1 MISLSIVTLTG
12 FACVMLT
19 SIRCGLID
27 AILMLGLFVSIVTL
41 ATNVGL
47 DLSLCVNELHVFS
60 VSLVT
65 RVKYMRVLAS
75 CLRCESCH

>member
-27 AILMLGLFVSIVTL
+27 AILMLGLFVTTIVTL
-41 ATNVGL
+41 ATNMGL
-47 DLSLCVNELHVFS
+47 DLSL
-60 VSLVT
+60 
-65 RVKYMRVLAS
+65 
-75 CLRCESCH
+75 

>member
-27 AILMLGLFVSIVTL
+27 ATWMLGLFVSIVIL
-41 ATNVGL
+41 ATNMGL
-47 DLSLCVNELHVFS
+47 DLSL
-60 VSLVT
+60 
-65 RVKYMRVLAS
+65 
-75 CLRCESCH
+75 

>member
-27 AILMLGLFVSIVTL
+27 AIWKLGLFVLIVIL
-41 ATNVGL
+41 VTNMGL
-47 DLSLCVNELHVFS
+47 ELSL
-60 VSLVT
+60 
-65 RVKYMRVLAS
+65 
-75 CLRCESCH
+75 